1 MDMSEHR
8 TDPLRRL
15 LDAVLDEESRTL
27 SQMAG
32 LAYTSPFHLSRTVS
46 ARSGEAPV
54 ALRRRVPLEQAAWR
68 LQRGAAVTETAFASG
83 YDSLEGFTRAFRKAY
98 DHPPTAIDRKS
109 TRLNSSH
116 VAISYAVFCL
126 KKKTHANSRNV
137 DEK

>member
-1 MDMSEHR
+1 MFREISIFYILSLHDALPISSAQGPACARLMDMSEHR

-54 ALRRRVPLEQAAWR
+54 ALRRRVTLEQAAWR
-68 LQRGAAVTETAFASG
+68 LRSEERRVGT
-83 YDSLEGFTRAFRKAY
+83 
-98 DHPPTAIDRKS
+98 
-109 TRLNSSH
+109 
-116 VAISYAVFCL
+116 
-126 KKKTHANSRNV
+126 
-137 DEK
+137 